1 MSKTK
6 TEMAAEWVDINS
18 LTPWAENPRDNKAAV
33 QSVADSIKRFGFAS
47 PIIARTESRE
57 VIAGHTRLLAAQSLG
72 LESVPVRFM
81 DLDPADAKLLALADN
96 RIAEIAEWNDEK
108 LGAIL
113 EDLKENEIDV
123 SGLGFTDEELAG
135 LLDMPKLDGEENY
148 SRKVEAPIYEITGE
162 CPDTSEIYDNDKT
175 NSLIQAIENADIDLS
190 TKHFLISAARR
201 HTVFRYDKIAEYYAH
216 ASPEVQSLME
226 DSALI
231 IIDFDKA
238 IEDGFVK
245 LTADLTAQRE
255 SEENDG

>member
-47 PIIARTESRE
+47 PII
-57 VIAGHTRLLAAQSLG
+57 
-72 LESVPVRFM
+72 
-81 DLDPADAKLLALADN
+81 ALADN

-216 ASPEVQSLME
+216 ASPEVQSLSMDIPDE
-226 DSALI
+226 SLLWLMIQI
-231 IIDFDKA
+231 I
-238 IEDGFVK
+238 
-245 LTADLTAQRE
+245 Q
-255 SEENDG
+255 